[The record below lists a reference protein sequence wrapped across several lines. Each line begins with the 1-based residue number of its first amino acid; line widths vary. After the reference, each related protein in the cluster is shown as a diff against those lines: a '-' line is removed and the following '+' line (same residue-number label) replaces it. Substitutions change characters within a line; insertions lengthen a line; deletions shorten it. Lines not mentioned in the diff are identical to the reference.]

1 MVPILNILY
10 NEDFSF
16 TLYLAFYFKLCVC
29 VFGIE
34 WLLPKR
40 FLSGLLGFPG
50 NFAREAKVWLD
61 LGFSESLDICGI

>member
-1 MVPILNILY
+1 MKIFLSLCILP
-10 NEDFSF
+10 F
-16 TLYLAFYFKLCVC
+16 TLSCVCVC